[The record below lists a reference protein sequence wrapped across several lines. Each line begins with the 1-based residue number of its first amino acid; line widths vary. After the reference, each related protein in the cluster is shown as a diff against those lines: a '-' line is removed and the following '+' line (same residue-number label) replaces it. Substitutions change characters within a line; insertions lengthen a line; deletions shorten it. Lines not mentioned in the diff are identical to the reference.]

1 MAPMFLHPCWFKAEP
16 LPEEFFAARACD
28 LIDVRYG
35 GANGSVLGGGPG
47 NPYEYPTGR
56 RDRPSGIDDETLA
69 HYVEAFS
76 DPDTNF
82 AAIQYY
88 RYAMLFHRV
97 IHDPEA
103 PHGERCESLSEA
115 KVASMWLHSDDFEAH
130 PWHDKFLDFAPE
142 DRHRCFPGSSLFI
155 YSRRLGLAFQE
166 RGDGRLPRG
175 SDSADQFGRNVPGVQ
190 VREADCGHHIP
201 EEMPD
206 LVSELLLDFVGETSV
221 I

>member
-1 MAPMFLHPCWFKAEP
+1 
-16 LPEEFFAARACD
+16 
-28 LIDVRYG
+28 
-35 GANGSVLGGGPG
+35 
-47 NPYEYPTGR
+47 
-56 RDRPSGIDDETLA
+56 
-69 HYVEAFS
+69 
-76 DPDTNF
+76 
-82 AAIQYY
+82 
-88 RYAMLFHRV
+88 MLFHRV

-190 VREADCGHHIP
+190 VREVDCGHHIP